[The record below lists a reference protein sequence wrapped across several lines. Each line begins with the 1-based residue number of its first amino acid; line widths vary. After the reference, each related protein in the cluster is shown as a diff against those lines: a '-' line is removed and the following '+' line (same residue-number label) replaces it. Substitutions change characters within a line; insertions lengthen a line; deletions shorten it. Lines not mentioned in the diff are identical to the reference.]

1 MTAASKSPDMAQRT
15 EELIGLLYEGPL
27 ESRPWQSAL
36 PLLRQLTDA
45 EVVSLILR
53 PPAEGDKGVILNCLR
68 PESAEG
74 EEETRIGDPNDW
86 ELTAYREQ
94 FFALDP
100 FINLPLDTVVTLDD
114 LLPGD
119 ELTASDYYQHYLE
132 PTGLFHILG
141 LDTEEPNGMLARLR
155 LSRRRDESSF
165 GAGERALVERIAP
178 HLNRAIRLYAR
189 LSRTTSE
196 RDLYSGAVDQLAVAT
211 IILDEKG
218 RLLNTNAVA
227 RALLAQAD
235 GLSLHDSRLHID
247 GRDINR
253 ELQDAL
259 QTIIDAHHRGE
270 SSVVRALRVPRSSG
284 RSDLGLVIRPVP
296 GSEWSEG
303 QASPSAAVF
312 ISDPDLRE
320 SASQATLGELFSLT
334 PAEANLAILLSRGLS
349 LAEASETQNISQH
362 TARAQLKSIFS
373 KTGVSRQ
380 AELVRLILK
389 SVASLG

>member
-1 MTAASKSPDMAQRT
+1 MTAASKSSDMAQRT